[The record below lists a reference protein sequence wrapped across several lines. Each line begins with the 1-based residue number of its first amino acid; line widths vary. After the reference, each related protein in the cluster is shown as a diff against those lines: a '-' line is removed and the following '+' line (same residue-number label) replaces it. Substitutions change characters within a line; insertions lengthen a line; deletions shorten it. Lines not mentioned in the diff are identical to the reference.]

1 MLWEKERGP
10 LFAAPTN
17 LLQSISAGHLGQHFF
32 ADKPQEEIATSTR
45 TDIRNVAIIAHVDHG
60 KTTLVDALL
69 KQSHVFRDNQHVGV
83 LIMDSNPLEQERGIT
98 ILAKNTA
105 VTYQDIKINIIDT
118 PGHADFSGEVER
130 VLNMADGC
138 LLVVDA
144 VDGPMPQTRYVLKKA
159 LDNGLR
165 PVVVINKI
173 DRPTARVPVVEAMVQ
188 DLFLELATEA
198 EQLDFPVL
206 YASAREGY
214 AVAHMDDERKDVMPL
229 FEAIRRQVPAPSG
242 DSAAPLQLLVA
253 ALDYDNH
260 LGQIAIGRISQG
272 TISLGEEVACIS
284 ADEKMESFKVD
295 RLYVFEGLG
304 RKEVDKVE
312 AGDIVALA
320 GIDKVAIGNT
330 IASVEFPE
338 ALPVI
343 TIDEPTVSVTF
354 GVNTSPVAGREGRSS
369 MSRQIYARLMR
380 ELKTNLSLR
389 VQETGS
395 PDTFL
400 VSGRGELHLA
410 ILIETMRREGYE
422 FQVSNPEALRQQRDR
437 VTYEPYELLSID
449 TREEYIGPLSENL
462 APRLARMSDMRYDG
476 DGNVHLEYKIPTRGL
491 IGFNS
496 YFLRV
501 TRGNGVMNSLFL
513 GYEPL
518 KGEVQATRSGALV
531 ASEQGVAVTYGLNN
545 AQIRGST
552 FVEPGTEVYEGM
564 IVGLHSREDDLVVNI
579 CKEKKLTNV
588 RSSTSDI
595 AVQLTPAIIMSLE
608 ECLDFLNSDEL
619 LEVTPSSLRLRKKF
633 LSKDQRR
640 KYSRDRVSV

>member
-118 PGHADFSGEVER
+118 PGHADFSGEVE
-130 VLNMADGC
+130 
-138 LLVVDA
+138 
-144 VDGPMPQTRYVLKKA
+144 
-159 LDNGLR
+159 
-165 PVVVINKI
+165 
-173 DRPTARVPVVEAMVQ
+173 
-188 DLFLELATEA
+188 
-198 EQLDFPVL
+198 
-206 YASAREGY
+206 REGY

>member
-1 MLWEKERGP
+1 MNTL
-10 LFAAPTN
+10 
-17 LLQSISAGHLGQHFF
+17 
-32 ADKPQEEIATSTR
+32 TR
-45 TDIRNVAIIAHVDHG
+45 TDIRNIAIIAHVDHG
-60 KTTLVDALL
+60 KTTLVDAML
-69 KQSHVFRDNQHVGV
+69 KQSHVFRANQQVGT

-105 VTYQDIKINIIDT
+105 VTYQGVKINIIDT

-159 LDNGLR
+159 LDNGLK
-165 PVVVINKI
+165 PLVVINKI
-173 DRPTARVPVVEAMVQ
+173 DRPTARIREVESMIQ
-188 DLFLELATEA
+188 DLFLELATE
-198 EQLDFPVL
+198 EDQLDFPVL

-214 AVAHMDDERKDVMPL
+214 ALAKADDTGQDVAPL
-229 FEAIRRQVPAPSG
+229 FEAIRRQIPTPSG
-242 DSAAPLQLLVA
+242 DPAAPLQLLVA

-260 LGQIAIGRISQG
+260 LGQIAIGRISRG
-272 TISLGEEVACIS
+272 AISLGEEVVCLA
-284 ADEKMESFKVD
+284 ADDAVSSFKVD
-295 RLYVFEGLG
+295 KLYVFEGLG
-304 RKEVDKVE
+304 RKEVTRVE

-320 GIDKVAIGNT
+320 GTDRVAIGNT
-330 IASVEFPE
+330 IASSSCPE
-338 ALPVI
+338 ALPPI
-343 TIDEPTVSVTF
+343 TIDEPTVSITL

-369 MSRQIYARLMR
+369 MSRQLYARLLR

-389 VQETGS
+389 VEETGS
-395 PDTFL
+395 PDTFM

-422 FQVSNPEALRQQRDR
+422 FQVSNPEALRRQRGN

-462 APRLARMSDMRYDG
+462 ATRLARMSDMRYDG
-476 DGNVHLEYKIPTRGL
+476 NGNVHLEFKIPTRGL

-501 TRGNGVMNSLFL
+501 TRGNGVMNSQFL
-513 GYEPL
+513 AYEPL
-518 KGEVQATRSGALV
+518 RGEVQATRNGALV
-531 ASEQGVAVTYGLNN
+531 ASEQGGAVTYGLSN

-552 FVEPGTEVYEGM
+552 FVEPGTAVYEGM
-564 IVGLHSREDDLVVNI
+564 IVGLHSREDDLVVNV

-595 AVQLTPAIIMSLE
+595 AVQLTPAVSMSLE
-608 ECLDFLNSDEL
+608 ECLDFLNADEL
-619 LEVTPSSLRLRKKF
+619 LEVTPASLRLRKKL

-640 KYSRDRVSV
+640 RYSRDKASA